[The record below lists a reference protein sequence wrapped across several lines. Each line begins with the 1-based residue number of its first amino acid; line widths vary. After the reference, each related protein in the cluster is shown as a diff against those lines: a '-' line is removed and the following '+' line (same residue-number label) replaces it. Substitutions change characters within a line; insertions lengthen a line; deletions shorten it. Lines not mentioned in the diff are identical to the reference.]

1 MRIPFVTAARRRPA
15 ATPARPNASL
25 RATESPNLQAK
36 ASRVGP
42 LLAFPYV
49 GKAVWTPRDYAALAR
64 EGFMRNAIV
73 YRAVRMIAEA
83 AASVPCCA

>member
-1 MRIPFVTAARRRPA
+1 MRIPFVTTALRRPA
-15 ATPARPNASL
+15 NAPARANASL
-25 RATESPNLQAK
+25 RTAEAPNLQAK

-64 EGFMRNAIV
+64 EGFMPVCSTRPTS
-73 YRAVRMIAEA
+73 AVTW
-83 AASVPCCA
+83 